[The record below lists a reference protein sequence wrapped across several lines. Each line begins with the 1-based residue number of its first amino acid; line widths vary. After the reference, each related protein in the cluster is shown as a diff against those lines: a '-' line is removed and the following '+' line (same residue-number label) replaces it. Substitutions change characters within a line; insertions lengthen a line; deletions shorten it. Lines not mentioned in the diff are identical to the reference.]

1 MLLIKLVFIII
12 VVYKIIDL
20 FFNDIQDRERDMEG
34 PFVFQFSSGTKSKNV
49 YRCEVLFL
57 SLVQGQK
64 VKMFIDV
71 KFCV

>member
-49 YRCEVLFL
+49 YRCEVL
-57 SLVQGQK
+57 
-64 VKMFIDV
+64 
-71 KFCV
+71 